1 MVLLPP
7 VVFGGLVIALW
18 TWKCCMMVIFQN
30 KIIYMP
36 GLPPNAR
43 RETIAEYRNQCSG
56 IEWREVRIKPMDGT
70 KISLCVA
77 SVNNIDVCDTRIVY
91 ILYFQG
97 NASSIPPRLPFLSPV
112 LRMLGDRS
120 LRDVP
125 VRYTIVCC
133 SYRGYWTSKGRPS
146 EKGIAMDAAASLVWI
161 RDDFLQ
167 HGGNLTDSIPIV
179 IWGQSIGA
187 GVATNLA
194 AQAHLF
200 QRTESKPP
208 VSLQALILETPFIS
222 VRTMLETLYPQKWLP
237 YRHLW
242 PFLWNHLDSS
252 KALGLMRERFTRAGI
267 ESPKVIILEAGKD
280 ELVPRGHGAVLEKRC
295 RDVGLS
301 VEKRT
306 IGGAFHTEVM
316 VRPEGRMA
324 VVEAV
329 QKLSER
335 LFSQSRGEG

>member
-1 MVLLPP
+1 
-7 VVFGGLVIALW
+7 
-18 TWKCCMMVIFQN
+18 
-30 KIIYMP
+30 
-36 GLPPNAR
+36 
-43 RETIAEYRNQCSG
+43 
-56 IEWREVRIKPMDGT
+56 
-70 KISLCVA
+70 
-77 SVNNIDVCDTRIVY
+77 
-91 ILYFQG
+91 
-97 NASSIPPRLPFLSPV
+97 
-112 LRMLGDRS
+112 
-120 LRDVP
+120 
-125 VRYTIVCC
+125 
-133 SYRGYWTSKGRPS
+133 
-146 EKGIAMDAAASLVWI
+146 MDAAASLVWI

-208 VSLQALILETPFIS
+208 VSLQVLILETPFIS